1 MHSNILLTITLAA
14 SILPFSLPFSSS
26 SQWAHAAQ
34 NEKICLGDVT
44 SSLQKLRSLNTDP
57 DLRLDLGFCL
67 VRYQLHR
74 ADVAQTALKIL
85 KDPSEDILLK
95 EDLVAAFGEAELRKN
110 EKVEESMAPEVN
122 EQEKELL
129 GRTVSSAQDIL
140 ALTQAVKSMNEVSPV
155 TRYESEFFR
164 TLQSITLDDGN
175 PVLLRAQ
182 AVQSLENA
190 SKKIV
195 ASGLYEERLIRQSY
209 EAMRTVAGRDDV
221 ANWSVEV
228 QPSMARLASAGLPY
242 FKEELKPLPAVG
254 PNAGRMLSSEAKPK

>member
-1 MHSNILLTITLAA
+1 MQFKAWFHYSLAA
-14 SILPFSLPFSSS
+14 SVFLITPLDLR
-26 SQWAHAAQ
+26 AAE
-34 NEKICLGDVT
+34 NDKTCLADV
-44 SSLQKLRSLNTDP
+44 SGSLQKLKSLNTDP
-57 DLRLDLGFCL
+57 DHRLELGACL
-67 VRYQLHR
+67 VKYQLHR
-74 ADVAQTALKIL
+74 SDVAQVALKIL

-95 EDLVAAFGEAELRKN
+95 EDLLQAFGQAELRRN

-140 ALTQAVKSMNEVSPV
+140 ALTQAVKSMNEVVPV

-175 PVLLRAQ
+175 PILLRVQ

-209 EAMRTVAGRDDV
+209 EAMRTVAGRDDL

-228 QPSMARLASAGLPY
+228 QPAMQRLASAGIPY
-242 FKEELKPLPAVG
+242 FREEQKSVPIAGPAS
-254 PNAGRMLSSEAKPK
+254 GRMLSSESKPK

>member
-1 MHSNILLTITLAA
+1 MQSKVCFYFTLAA
-14 SILPFSLPFSSS
+14 IVFSIIPFESR
-26 SQWAHAAQ
+26 AA
-34 NEKICLGDVT
+34 EDDRVCLADVGG
-44 SSLQKLRSLNTDP
+44 SIQKLKSLNTDP
-57 DLRLDLGFCL
+57 DLRLDLGACL
-67 VRYQLHR
+67 VRYQIHR
-74 ADVAQTALKIL
+74 SDVAQAALKIL

-95 EDLVAAFGEAELRKN
+95 EDLVEAFGQAELRRN

-140 ALTQAVKSMNEVSPV
+140 ALTQAVKSMNEVVPV

-195 ASGLYEERLIRQSY
+195 ASGLFEERLIRQSY

-228 QPSMARLASAGLPY
+228 QPAMQRLASAGIPY
-242 FKEELKPLPAVG
+242 FREEQKSVPNVG
-254 PNAGRMLSSEAKPK
+254 PASGRMLSSESKPK